1 MLIFVLIPSAKANDH
16 SFESWNKKQFEK
28 ENPCRHNMTESKI
41 LLNGVDE
48 GIKIVISSLVT
59 GAESPSMV
67 LESIQN
73 VFPDFVSELV
83 TEEPT
88 FGSPVNVVFKQE
100 DVSLNQFLAMI
111 HKQAILDTALDMMS
125 INLDDNHTYFEI
137 LRQASIAN
145 KIAFNL
151 DGQNP
156 LGGVIKIEL
165 SGEDLPAWIEAAT
178 WHKGRDVVP
187 RKVNDERMMNV
198 DGDASTW
205 H

>member
-1 MLIFVLIPSAKANDH
+1 
-16 SFESWNKKQFEK
+16 
-28 ENPCRHNMTESKI
+28 MTESKI

-88 FGSPVNVVFKQE
+88 FGSPVNVLFKQ
-100 DVSLNQFLAMI
+100 
-111 HKQAILDTALDMMS
+111 ALDMMS

>member
-1 MLIFVLIPSAKANDH
+1 
-16 SFESWNKKQFEK
+16 
-28 ENPCRHNMTESKI
+28 MTESKI

-83 TEEPT
+83 TEELT
-88 FGSPVNVVFKQE
+88 FGSPVNVLFKQE

-178 WHKGRDVVP
+178 WDKGRDVVP

>member
-1 MLIFVLIPSAKANDH
+1 
-16 SFESWNKKQFEK
+16 
-28 ENPCRHNMTESKI
+28 MTESKI

-88 FGSPVNVVFKQE
+88 FGSPVNVLFKQE

-151 DGQNP
+151 DGQTP

>member
-1 MLIFVLIPSAKANDH
+1 
-16 SFESWNKKQFEK
+16 
-28 ENPCRHNMTESKI
+28 MTESKI

-178 WHKGRDVVP
+178 WHKGRDVGP